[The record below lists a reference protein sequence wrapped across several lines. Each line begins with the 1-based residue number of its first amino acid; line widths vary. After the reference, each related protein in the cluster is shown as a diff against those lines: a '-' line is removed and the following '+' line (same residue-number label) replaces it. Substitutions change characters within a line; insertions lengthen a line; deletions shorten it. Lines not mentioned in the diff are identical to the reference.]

1 MKGGSMKNKHICIE
15 DRKTLKKQCYCR
27 KCRNDYMKR
36 YRKQCKKPYVYMIH
50 NGNKVQYVGKSW
62 LINDRIS
69 NHVNGHVLSTQRVFK
84 RGRWIEIK
92 AMDVSEIVNNDME
105 LKILENELIE
115 MYKPKYNKV
124 INRVQGIDRLKE
136 LKLCCKL
143 YEQMEWETIKK
154 NTK

>member
-1 MKGGSMKNKHICIE
+1 
-15 DRKTLKKQCYCR
+15 
-27 KCRNDYMKR
+27 
-36 YRKQCKKPYVYMIH
+36 MIH
-50 NGNKVQYVGKSW
+50 NGKKVQYVGKSW

-84 RGRWIEIK
+84 RGRWTEIK